1 MPKTINIA
9 LIDDHRMFLDGLRE
23 VINSLSPDYT
33 CQSYASPRHAISEI
47 ENGRIFDLIVSDFV
61 MEEMNGIA
69 LILALKARQCNVP
82 VLIVSGIDTLPPVEK
97 VLQNGAMGFVPKSAP
112 TEVLAK
118 AIGTALKGNVFLP
131 PELWSVIEKSPS
143 SPRVPTPQ
151 TGSDE
156 AGLIG
161 PRQIEVLKLVAE
173 GYSNKRISDVLAI
186 SENTVKTHIKQI
198 FRQLNVTRRTACVSK
213 AQSLGLLD

>member
-1 MPKTINIA
+1 MSKQINIA

-23 VINSLSPDYT
+23 VINSLSPDYV
-33 CQSYASPRHAISEI
+33 CQSYASPRETIAEI
-47 ENGRIFDLIVSDFV
+47 ENGRSFDLIVSDLV

-69 LILALKARQCNVP
+69 LILALNARQCDVP

-112 TEVLAK
+112 AEVLAQGII
-118 AIGTALKGNVFLP
+118 AALRREVFLP
-131 PELWSVIEKSPS
+131 PELWTVMETSSTSPNAIQGEPS
-143 SPRVPTPQ
+143 AQATP
-151 TGSDE
+151 
-156 AGLIG
+156 LIG
-161 PRQIEVLKLVAE
+161 PRQMEVLRLVAE

-186 SENTVKTHIKQI
+186 SENTVKTHVKQI

-213 AQSLGLLD
+213 AQTLGLLD

>member
-1 MPKTINIA
+1 MSKNINIA

-23 VINSLSPDYT
+23 VINSLSPDYV
-33 CQSYASPRHAISEI
+33 CESYASPRETIAEI
-47 ENGRIFDLIVSDFV
+47 ENGRTFDLIVSDFV

-69 LILALKARQCNVP
+69 LILALNARECRVP

-112 TEVLAK
+112 KEVLARGIT
-118 AIGTALKGNVFLP
+118 AALKGEVFLP
-131 PELWSVIEKSPS
+131 PELWAVM
-143 SPRVPTPQ
+143 
-151 TGSDE
+151 E
-156 AGLIG
+156 AGSTSPNAVRGEPRSQAEPLIG
-161 PRQIEVLKLVAE
+161 PRQMEVLKLVAE

-186 SENTVKTHIKQI
+186 SENTVKTHVKQI

-213 AQSLGLLD
+213 AQTLGLLD

>member
-1 MPKTINIA
+1 MSKTIQIA

-23 VINSLSPDYT
+23 VINSLSATYE
-33 CQSYASPRHAISEI
+33 CHSYASPRAAILEI
-47 ENGRIFDLIVSDFV
+47 ENGRAFDLIVSDFV

-69 LILALKARQCNVP
+69 LILALKARQCLVP

-112 TEVLAK
+112 TEVLAQGIS
-118 AIGTALKGNVFLP
+118 AALRGEVFLP
-131 PELWSVIEKSPS
+131 PELWTVMETSPS
-143 SPRVPTPQ
+143 SSHAVSPQ
-151 TGSDE
+151 PGSDDTE
-156 AGLIG
+156 LIG
-161 PRQIEVLKLVAE
+161 PRQMEVLRLVAE

-186 SENTVKTHIKQI
+186 SENTVKTHVKQI

-213 AQSLGLLD
+213 AQALGLLD

>member
-1 MPKTINIA
+1 MSKTVNIA

-23 VINSLSPDYT
+23 VINSLSADYK

-47 ENGRIFDLIVSDFV
+47 EDGRVFDLIVSDFV

-69 LILALKARQCNVP
+69 LILALKARQCDVP

-112 TEVLAK
+112 TEILAT
-118 AIGTALKGNVFLP
+118 AISTALRGDIYLP
-131 PELWSVIEKSPS
+131 TELWSVMEKNPTS
-143 SPRVPTPQ
+143 RHVPVPQ
-151 TGSDE
+151 AGSED
-156 AGLIG
+156 ADLIG

-213 AQSLGLLD
+213 AQALGLLD

>member
-1 MPKTINIA
+1 MSKEINIA
-9 LIDDHRMFLDGLRE
+9 LIDDHQMFLDGLRE
-23 VINSLSPDYT
+23 VINSLSPDYV
-33 CQSYASPRHAISEI
+33 CESYASPRETITEI

-112 TEVLAK
+112 TKVLGQGISA
-118 AIGTALKGNVFLP
+118 ALKGEVFLP
-131 PELWSVIEKSPS
+131 PELWTVMETS
-143 SPRVPTPQ
+143 STSPQ
-151 TGSDE
+151 TINVLPPTDSE
-156 AGLIG
+156 PLIG
-161 PRQIEVLKLVAE
+161 PRQMEVLKLVAE

-186 SENTVKTHIKQI
+186 SENTVKTHVKQI

-213 AQSLGLLD
+213 AQTLGLLD